1 MDKNTDETKPETTR
15 RYSVSYR
22 AESGSGLADVL
33 SERGLK
39 DEDSYEFEWDRP
51 GFPSVCAA
59 LFRLLDA
66 RMSAHLV
73 HGPITEALMDILW
86 CAVEIKVSEVVA

>member
-1 MDKNTDETKPETTR
+1 MSRNENETKPETTR
-15 RYSVSYR
+15 RYSVLYR
-22 AESGSGLADVL
+22 AESGSGLAHTL
-33 SERGLK
+33 SECGLK

-73 HGPITEALMDILW
+73 HGPITEALMVLLY
-86 CAVEIKVSEVVA
+86 CVTEIKVSEVVA